1 MKRILLLSALF
12 ATIGLSAQTTHHI
25 DNWAMG
31 ISNQDASLT
40 IDQGDTVEWTW
51 SDTLPHTVSSTAG
64 STETFDSGT
73 ISGVGETYSYT
84 FTEIG
89 ANTYQCNVHPGMNG
103 TITVEEVLGV
113 NDVSKVTFEY
123 YPNPTTD
130 ILTIN
135 AADVIDNIT
144 VYDMSGK
151 LVMTADNA
159 GNSNSK
165 IYMQN
170 YNAGTYFVK
179 VTVSGQ
185 TKTIS
190 VVKQ

>member
-12 ATIGLSAQTTHHI
+12 VTIGLSAQTTHHI

-40 IDQGDTVEWTW
+40 IDEGDTVEWTW
-51 SDTLPHTVSSTAG
+51 SDGLPHTVSSTTG

-73 ISGVGETYSYT
+73 ITGAGQTYSYT
-84 FTEIG
+84 FTEVG
-89 ANTYQCNVHPGMNG
+89 SNPYQCNVHPAMNG
-103 TITVEEVLGV
+103 TIEVQQILGIDDV
-113 NDVSKVTFEY
+113 NKVTFEY

-135 AADVIDNIT
+135 AGDVIDNIS

-151 LVMTADNA
+151 LVMQSDNA

-179 VTVSGQ
+179 VMVAGQ

>member
-40 IDQGDTVEWTW
+40 IDEGDTVEWTW
-51 SDTLPHTVSSTAG
+51 SDGLPHTVSSTGG

-73 ISGVGETYSYT
+73 ITGAGQTYSYT
-84 FTEIG
+84 FTEVG
-89 ANTYQCNVHPGMNG
+89 SNPYQCNVHPAMNG
-103 TITVEEVLGV
+103 TIEVQAILGIDDV
-113 NDVSKVTFEY
+113 NKVTFEY

-135 AADVIDNIT
+135 AGDVIDNIA

-151 LVMTADNA
+151 LVMQSDNA

-179 VTVSGQ
+179 VMVAGQ

>member
-1 MKRILLLSALF
+1 MKRILLLLALF

-25 DNWAMG
+25 NNWAMG
-31 ISNQDASLT
+31 ITNQDASLT
-40 IDQGDTVEWTW
+40 IDEGDTVEWTW
-51 SDTLPHTVSSTAG
+51 GDGMPHTVSSTGG

-73 ISGVGETYSYT
+73 ITGAGQTYSYT
-84 FTEIG
+84 FTEVG
-89 ANTYQCNVHPGMNG
+89 SNPYQCNVHPAMNG
-103 TITVEEVLGV
+103 TIEVQAILGIDDV
-113 NDVSKVTFEY
+113 NKVTFEY

-135 AADVIDNIT
+135 AGDVIDNIA
-144 VYDMSGK
+144 VYDISGK
-151 LVMTADNA
+151 LVMQSDNA
-159 GNSNSK
+159 GNSSSK

-179 VTVSGQ
+179 VMVAGQ

>member
-12 ATIGLSAQTTHHI
+12 VTIGLSAQTTHHI

-40 IDQGDTVEWTW
+40 IDEGDTVEWTW
-51 SDTLPHTVSSTAG
+51 SDGLPHTVSSTAG

-73 ISGVGETYSYT
+73 ITGAGQTYSYT
-84 FTEIG
+84 FTEVG
-89 ANTYQCNVHPGMNG
+89 SNTYQCNVHPAMNG
-103 TITVEEVLGV
+103 TIEVQQILGIDDI
-113 NDVSKVTFEY
+113 NKVTFEY

-135 AADVIDNIT
+135 AGDVIDNIS

-151 LVMTADNA
+151 LVMQTDNA

-170 YNAGTYFVK
+170 YDAGTYFVK
-179 VTVSGQ
+179 VMVAGK